1 MNRAIWSFRIF
12 FSLLLMTLSASAFN
26 ARYERL
32 EPQNMPEFTFMNAEG
47 FPVTLG
53 QYKGKVIVLNF
64 WSAACGPCVA
74 EMPSLDQLAG
84 YYDEK
89 DLMIV
94 PVNVDP
100 LQKEDIQGFY
110 DENRYRYLKIYR
122 DPTRAS
128 QQALK
133 WEGLPATFILN
144 KEGKVVGRQMGYSKW
159 DNPESLEVF
168 DQLIQG
174 KNPVIQK
181 SFMQK
186 IKKWF
191 GF

>member
-12 FSLLLMTLSASAFN
+12 FSLLLTTLSASAFN

-32 EPQNMPEFTFMNAEG
+32 APQDVSDFTFMNAEG
-47 FPVTLG
+47 FPVTLD

-144 KEGKVVGRQMGYSKW
+144 KDGKLVGRQMGYSKW

-174 KNPVIQK
+174 KNLVIQK
-181 SFMQK
+181 SFVQK
-186 IKKWF
+186 IKKWL